1 MDFFGTQRPLVLVIE
16 NSMDFTGG
24 LNSILRSCCLLNDQ
38 FEFHFILPSKSK
50 SSVFVKQK
58 GFVVYEWPMKEIRK
72 DAVSILTYLPFLFYN
87 AFKLYKKVKR
97 LKASLIVS
105 NDLFNLVP
113 PVYRLMGG
121 KIQYVCYVRFLPSKF
136 PFYVR
141 WMWSWLHN
149 RYARFIIAV
158 SDLVKNEF
166 PYPENVVVIG
176 NEMPDKN
183 VNLSFSTAQVIL
195 YPANYIEGKGHR
207 YALGC
212 FAEVSR
218 NYPHWKLRFIGSDMG
233 LKKNKEYQKELIKE
247 ADSLGLASSVEW
259 SGFSHDMEKEYL
271 NAGIVLNFSES
282 ESFSLT
288 CLEAMFY
295 GRPVIATKSG
305 GPQGIIKSGVDGILV
320 NVNDVSAMSKALD
333 DLIANPDKR
342 SKIAENAYESVR
354 RNFNLDKIKKQIG
367 TVYGEALVST
377 IKLK

>member
-1 MDFFGTQRPLVLVIE
+1 MSTFDSRRPRVLVIE
-16 NSMDFTGG
+16 NSLDFTGG

-50 SSVFVKQK
+50 SSLFIKQK
-58 GFVVYEWPMKEIRK
+58 GFVVYEWPMNEIRK
-72 DAVSILTYLPFLFYN
+72 DVVSILTYFPFLFYN
-87 AFKLYKKVKR
+87 AFKLYRKVKK
-97 LKASLIVS
+97 LNASLIVS
-105 NDLFNLVP
+105 NDLYNLVP

-136 PFYVR
+136 PSYVR
-141 WMWSWLHN
+141 YVWSWLHN

-158 SDLVKNEF
+158 SHVVKNEF

-176 NEMPDKN
+176 NEMPDKI
-183 VNLSFSTAQVIL
+183 VDLSFSAAQVIL

-207 YALGC
+207 YALYC

-218 NYPHWKLRFIGSDMG
+218 NYPNWKLRFVGSDMG
-233 LKKNKEYQKELIKE
+233 LKKNQRYQEELIKE
-247 ADSLGLASSVEW
+247 AGSLGLTNFVEW

-305 GPQGIIKSGVDGILV
+305 GPQEIIQSGVDGVLV
-320 NVNDVSAMSKALD
+320 DVNDVSNMSKALGE
-333 DLIANPDKR
+333 LIANPDMR
-342 SKIAENAYESVR
+342 RKIAQNAYESVR
-354 RNFNLDKIKKQIG
+354 KNFNLNKIKKQIG
-367 TVYGEALVST
+367 AVYIEALVST
-377 IKLK
+377 VK